1 MAREVEVNETRAV
14 ASGEWERVHRQE
26 WLLSMLFVSLVLAML
41 AAAGMGA
48 VHVPLWQLARSLI
61 GGGSLSAGPLTDDQR
76 IILLTVR
83 LPRIVAAVFVG
94 SALSVSGLLFQG
106 LFRNPLAD
114 PYVIGS
120 SGGAMLGASIGVFI
134 LPPVSLVGFSAT
146 AVLAFAGAIASI
158 TLVYWLAHVDGN
170 TPVVALL
177 LAGFAV
183 STMLSYSSYFLEV
196 LDRDFGTGMRV
207 LSSWLHGTIAQP
219 TWPQLAI
226 VAIMLAIGLAGSVP
240 LARNLNTL
248 ALGEEYA
255 THLGVS
261 VQQTRIAVIVIG
273 SILTGAAVAL
283 GGMIGFAGL
292 IIPHILRMV
301 LGPDHVRLLPATA
314 LAGALFLLVAD
325 TVART
330 AIAPAELPVGV
341 LTAFIGGPFF
351 LYLLRKAKREV
362 FL

>member
-1 MAREVEVNETRAV
+1 VVWRVVKERAV
-14 ASGEWERVHRQE
+14 HEEGHADRQR
-26 WLLSMLFVSLVLAML
+26 WLLGILFITLVLAML

-48 VHVPLWQLARSLI
+48 VHVPLRELAKSVI
-61 GGGSLSAGPLTDDQR
+61 GNRPLSDDQR
-76 IILLTVR
+76 TILLAIR
-83 LPRIVAAVFVG
+83 LPRIIAAAIVG

-120 SGGAMLGASIGVFI
+120 SGGAVLGASLGVF
-134 LPPVSLVGFSAT
+134 LVPAVSVAGFGTT
-146 AVLAFAGAIASI
+146 ALLAFAGAIVSI
-158 TLVYWLAHVDGN
+158 VLVYWLASADGR

-183 STMLSYSSYFLEV
+183 STMLSYSAYFLEV
-196 LDRDFGTGMRV
+196 LDRDFGEGMHV

-226 VAIMLAIGLAGSVP
+226 VGTMLAIGLVGSMP
-240 LARNLNTL
+240 LTRRLNTL

-255 THLGVS
+255 AHLGVS

-273 SILTGAAVAL
+273 SILTAAAVAL
-283 GGMIGFAGL
+283 GGLISFVGL
-292 IIPHILRMV
+292 IVPHILRMI

-325 TVART
+325 TAART
-330 AIAPAELPVGV
+330 IIAPSELPVGV

-351 LYLLRKAKREV
+351 LYLLRKARREV
-362 FL
+362 LS